1 MTDSLHQTGL
11 TEAEAARRLR
21 EHGPNELQ
29 RPESRSLWGLLKET
43 LSEPMFQLLLGAG
56 FIYVALGDLGEAAML
71 LAFVFITVGILLLL
85 FEQIMQHQRHISVEL
100 ADTPQR
106 DALRA
111 AEEADLSG
119 KSGAKSIDEAIRAY
133 VEKHGGKLDK
143 R

>member
-1 MTDSLHQTGL
+1 MAHAHETH
-11 TEAEAARRLR
+11 AAHPHV
-21 EHGPNELQ
+21 EHDPAHDVDGKKLA
-29 RPESRSLWGLLKET
+29 LWL
-43 LSEPMFQLLLGAG
+43 FGATAG
-56 FIYVALGDLGEAAML
+56 
-71 LAFVFITVGILLLL
+71 VFITVGILLLL

-111 AEEADLSG
+111 TEEADLSG